1 MGKGYITSIC
11 CVILVLMCTGCKTM
25 GGDLPGC
32 LARNRRELEA
42 VNGQLYN
49 HLQTLLWTGRYNHM
63 SGNGVV
69 CERAL
74 EGCMEIV
81 GYPDAKEKVV
91 SESIGLSGVETMVK
105 ESVTLRERKKK
116 LLTQMVSNSDLLSKR
131 YITYESSHRALK
143 SLKIFGGACGAVLV
157 VVLFLSFPRLR

>member
-1 MGKGYITSIC
+1 
-11 CVILVLMCTGCKTM
+11 
-25 GGDLPGC
+25 
-32 LARNRRELEA
+32 
-42 VNGQLYN
+42 
-49 HLQTLLWTGRYNHM
+49 
-63 SGNGVV
+63 
-69 CERAL
+69 
-74 EGCMEIV
+74 MEIV